1 MKLEQLAGNEALK
14 RQLSAQAKGR
24 GLSHAYLISGPAG
37 SGKRTLS
44 RLLAAAMVCTG
55 EGEAPCGICPGCK
68 KALGGIHPDIMVL
81 GEEDKEITVGQARTV
96 RSDAYIRP
104 NEAPRKIYLIQNAQN
119 MNPNA
124 QNALLKLLEEG
135 PPYAAFLLL
144 TDNPGALLTTVRS
157 RCEGLPLSPVT
168 AAEAEAWLARRFPHR
183 SPEERHAAALGCGGL
198 LGEAVAL
205 LEGDG
210 ADGRR
215 EAASALLTALARGD
229 ELGLMEQAVGLEK
242 WERDKLAA
250 LFEELI
256 ALLRDALALRAGS
269 APLCPPSC
277 REAVEAVGTA
287 LTPGQMLQCVKQ
299 LEELRRATTYNVG
312 AGHLCGALAAGLARV
327 RG

>member
-1 MKLEQLAGNEALK
+1 M
-14 RQLSAQAKGR
+14 
-24 GLSHAYLISGPAG
+24 
-37 SGKRTLS
+37 
-44 RLLAAAMVCTG
+44 
-55 EGEAPCGICPGCK
+55 
-68 KALGGIHPDIMVL
+68 
-81 GEEDKEITVGQARTV
+81 
-96 RSDAYIRP
+96 
-104 NEAPRKIYLIQNAQN
+104 
-119 MNPNA
+119 
-124 QNALLKLLEEG
+124 
-135 PPYAAFLLL
+135 
-144 TDNPGALLTTVRS
+144 RS

-215 EAASALLTALARGD
+215 ETASALLTALARGD

-256 ALLRDALALRAGS
+256 ALLRDALALRAGG

-277 REAVEAVGTA
+277 
-287 LTPGQMLQCVKQ
+287 PGQMLQCVKQ